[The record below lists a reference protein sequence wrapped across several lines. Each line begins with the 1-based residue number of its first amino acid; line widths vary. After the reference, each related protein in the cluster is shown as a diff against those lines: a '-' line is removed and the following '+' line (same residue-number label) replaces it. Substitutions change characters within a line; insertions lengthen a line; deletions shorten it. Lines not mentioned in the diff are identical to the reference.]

1 MFFTNLKPGF
11 PHRSQA
17 SFCTWSHDLASGS
30 LYRDTAPVSSVM
42 LLHRDSILATSQ
54 LVPRLRQLAIKLH
67 LDGKNR
73 AMLRSLRALTNTA
86 SRIVI
91 LMSLLRST
99 PQRKHTFIA
108 GPLAFRRAAYQTVK
122 QVFKICF
129 RAYTSKFC

>member
-1 MFFTNLKPGF
+1 LFVTVFAELLLLIKMFSASLKPGC
-11 PHRSQA
+11 PHRSQLC
-17 SFCTWSHDLASGS
+17 FCTWSHNLTSGS
-30 LYRDTAPVSSVM
+30 LHREAAPVSSVM

-99 PQRKHTFIA
+99 PQRKHAFIA
-108 GPLAFRRAAYQTVK
+108 GPLAVSQKLPDR
-122 QVFKICF
+122 
-129 RAYTSKFC
+129 